1 MYKNLKTTMQKKMF
15 LEKLRK
21 TDLQN
26 KRAKQHQIICEKLRN
41 IDLRKAKEKRRQEH
55 NTRHFNYDFQ
65 KAYQNCTKSINQYP
79 VYICVSC
86 SRMLYKK
93 SVISIPSSRL
103 KM

>member
-55 NTRHFNYDFQ
+55 NTRHSRKHIRTVQRVLTNILYTSVYLV
-65 KAYQNCTKSINQYP
+65 AGCCTKSQ
-79 VYICVSC
+79 SF
-86 SRMLYKK
+86 LYQ
-93 SVISIPSSRL
+93 VVGY